1 MNFLTTFFR
10 GINMSK
16 LTRFLVGSSAFALAF
31 FSAPASAVTVYSQNF
46 EGAVPAEF
54 SGGGSVQ
61 GSQGLSAFGFGQQHW
76 KNDGSSATILTLG
89 GLATHTT
96 VTLNF
101 NLAMWDSIDL
111 GNDIFTIS
119 INGNTVYS
127 TSTDFGN
134 YFPGDNIGH
143 GPGSNITAPFTAFA
157 TPNYGYSPTFR
168 DSARFATF
176 TVNDSAS
183 ALDIRWQFPN
193 TQGGSDES
201 FGVDNI
207 VVQTNAGQQQS
218 VPEPATLVLL
228 GLGLAGLGLSRRKGS

>member
-1 MNFLTTFFR
+1 
-10 GINMSK
+10 MSK
-16 LTRFLVGSSAFALAF
+16 FLRSLLGTSAIALAI

-46 EGAVPAEF
+46 EGAVPVEF

-61 GSQGLSAFGFGQQHW
+61 SAQGLSAFGFGQQHW
-76 KNDGSSATILTLG
+76 RNDGTSATILTLG

-111 GNDIFTIS
+111 GADIFTIS

-134 YFPGDNIGH
+134 YFPSDNIGH
-143 GPGSNITAPFTAFA
+143 GPGSNITAPFTAFS
-157 TPNYGYSPTFR
+157 TPDYGYNSFFR

-176 TVNDSAS
+176 TVTDSAS

-193 TQGGSDES
+193 SQGGSDES

-207 VVQTNAGQQQS
+207 VVQTNARQQQS

-228 GLGLAGLGLSRRKGS
+228 GLGLAGLGLSRRNGA